1 MNMAFYDKK
10 CRNSKFIVGIF
21 LIHKSMKILGRG
33 KKNRQSRQVGILVSL
48 SLIKA

>member
-21 LIHKSMKILGRG
+21 LNKSRKKLGRG
-33 KKNRQSRQVGILVSL
+33 KKIGKVGILVSL

>member
-21 LIHKSMKILGRG
+21 LIIMSRKKLGRG
-33 KKNRQSRQVGILVSL
+33 KQKIGKVGILVSR